1 MKTILLFGLRRSG
14 NHFII
19 STILQQYTNYV
30 HINDVD
36 LSFDKYNKFKNIEK
50 DKERISRKWTG
61 FKDVEC
67 VVISMEN
74 KLKDFDLLEKFNSI
88 DDCYSIVLLRCPY
101 SNFSSV
107 WKTYNEDNDRLI
119 EIRDLWKLYAKKV
132 IEKNNFVKIIYDKY
146 TLDDEYILER
156 LRSMNIEIKN
166 INRNKYINNQK
177 SVFKS
182 KFQKRTNDTLENC
195 IYSDNVNFVSLI
207 KEHKEEID
215 ELWNSIMN

>member
-19 STILQQYTNYV
+19 STILQQYNNYV

-61 FKDVEC
+61 FKNVEC

-74 KLKDFDLLEKFNSI
+74 KVKDFDLLEKFNSI
-88 DDCYSIVLLRCPY
+88 DDCYPIVLLRCPY

-107 WKTYNEDNDRLI
+107 WKTYHEDKDRLI

-166 INRNKYINNQK
+166 INNNKYINNQK

-182 KFQKRTNDTLENC
+182 KFQ
-195 IYSDNVNFVSLI
+195 
-207 KEHKEEID
+207 
-215 ELWNSIMN
+215 